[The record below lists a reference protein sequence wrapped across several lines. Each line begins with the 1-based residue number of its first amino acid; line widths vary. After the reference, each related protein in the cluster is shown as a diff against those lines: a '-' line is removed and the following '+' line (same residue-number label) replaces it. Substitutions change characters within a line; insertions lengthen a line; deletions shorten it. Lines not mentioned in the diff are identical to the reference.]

1 MRICAYDRKQ
11 FNIDRKLRKTAD
23 FHIKADGFLFGN
35 GCFSHRIAIATDELS
50 KKPDILNLPPRGK
63 VDCRSDSTG
72 KTNEGNKTL

>member
-35 GCFSHRIAIATDELS
+35 GCFYRLGSQ
-50 KKPDILNLPPRGK
+50 
-63 VDCRSDSTG
+63 
-72 KTNEGNKTL
+72 

>member
-50 KKPDILNLPPRGK
+50 RKGGHIKPSPLGKGGLPKR
-63 VDCRSDSTG
+63 
-72 KTNEGNKTL
+72 